1 MKINTTNCYSQTSSD
16 GSTTKRPQRG
26 GQGDKSGDDQGS
38 NCSGRSSSASPHH
51 NGTQVGGPNSSSGQS
66 AKVSDCGALN
76 LVVHKRRP
84 PPILEESD
92 QTVPN
97 CPTNSTATASSSKS
111 ENHEENGKPE
121 KTIKTEVSERC
132 PTLAVWLLNWNWIG
146 ESLFWILVDL
156 SSTSVWRVGFSLSGD
171 TTIAWTMSA
180 KSWISNRC

>member
-132 PTLAVWLLNWNWIG
+132 PTLAV
-146 ESLFWILVDL
+146 
-156 SSTSVWRVGFSLSGD
+156 
-171 TTIAWTMSA
+171 
-180 KSWISNRC
+180 